1 MSAVPAYT
9 RAAER
14 APERYPE
21 RPRIS
26 VVPGGKPHVETLSPG
41 DRRSPEW
48 WRQPAVLALV
58 AFARIAYCRRRQCRN
73 RVEELR
79 QPYRHR
85 ALRGSS
91 SRWRRAAFQ
100 SLRISLGRPPLAWL
114 RQVDRKS
121 CCPKTSSRPTA
132 RAISRFPRVWPPPR
146 GASGRIWPTADAT
159 CATGI
164 IPAGAKRGGRI
175 LLAAR
180 DDRLALARRAGT
192 PPVRA
197 SARIAGPPHHALHVH
212 RARRARRGRLAM
224 REARAVS
231 AMSVPLAGRL
241 LPKARFPAS
250 SAPLVP
256 SAAPLGERL
265 AALPSASAQAIP
277 PR

>member
-1 MSAVPAYT
+1 MS
-9 RAAER
+9 RR
-14 APERYPE
+14 F
-21 RPRIS
+21 PRRS
-26 VVPGGKPHVETLSPG
+26 S
-41 DRRSPEW
+41 RSPEW
-48 WRQPAVLALV
+48 WRQPLWCLRSWPSPASRLLPPPSMSKSSRRATTVLST
-58 AFARIAYCRRRQCRN
+58 
-73 RVEELR
+73 LR
-79 QPYRHR
+79 APR
-85 ALRGSS
+85 AAP
-91 SRWRRAAFQ
+91 SRWRQEQPFQ
-100 SLRISLGRPPLAWL
+100 SLPHQVRGDRPWHGCA
-114 RQVDRKS
+114 RVDQQNRAA
-121 CCPKTSSRPTA
+121 RRHRRDRRA

-180 DDRLALARRAGT
+180 GDRPVPARRAGV

-224 REARAVS
+224 REARAIP

-265 AALPSASAQAIP
+265 AALPSASTQAIP
-277 PR
+277 PRG

>member
-1 MSAVPAYT
+1 MSKSSRRATTALSTPRAP
-9 RAAER
+9 RAA
-14 APERYPE
+14 P
-21 RPRIS
+21 
-26 VVPGGKPHVETLSPG
+26 
-41 DRRSPEW
+41 
-48 WRQPAVLALV
+48 
-58 AFARIAYCRRRQCRN
+58 
-73 RVEELR
+73 
-79 QPYRHR
+79 
-85 ALRGSS
+85 
-91 SRWRRAAFQ
+91 SRWRRAAFPIPPA
-100 SLRISLGRPPLAWL
+100 SSPRRPPLAWL
-114 RQVDRKS
+114 RPSRPAKS

-175 LLAAR
+175 FLAAR
-180 DDRLALARRAGT
+180 GDRPVPARRAGV
-192 PPVRA
+192 PPVRV

-224 REARAVS
+224 REARAVP

-256 SAAPLGERL
+256 SAVPLEERL
-265 AALPSASAQAIP
+265 AALPSASTQAIL
-277 PR
+277 PRG